1 MTSKIPSGLSEPTIY
16 AGLKAQTEFHLTTN
30 CVSNRLLS
38 STPLSAEDALASNT
52 ILESWTVGLPHYFRL
67 DQRVTC
73 SDQWYLFA
81 RSRQWWRYWNLQII
95 LFRPILLRCAMK
107 RTNSGHFGQVDMD
120 EEKCWGMCIN
130 SAHLTID
137 SIHDYIEQAVLTRL
151 VAWYSLYCLHV
162 IHKLEV
168 HDTDNR
174 TDTSYFTLH

>member
-1 MTSKIPSGLSEPTIY
+1 
-16 AGLKAQTEFHLTTN
+16 
-30 CVSNRLLS
+30 
-38 STPLSAEDALASNT
+38 
-52 ILESWTVGLPHYFRL
+52 
-67 DQRVTC
+67 
-73 SDQWYLFA
+73 
-81 RSRQWWRYWNLQII
+81 
-95 LFRPILLRCAMK
+95 MK